1 MKRHLEEIVQRSVV
15 VAPHRPS
22 LIPAAKATISLAVP
36 LILLAG
42 LGRLDWAMYAAF
54 GAFCAV
60 FGRFDAYAPR
70 FWQQLSAGIVQ
81 LAAMLLGTYFSLIEA
96 PFPVRVLVLAFIG
109 FGANYV
115 SHAARWMPPGPV
127 FAVFAGGACLG
138 IPATSQSFTGVLLAG
153 GGTMAFSMLL
163 MLGLSMRKANLL
175 HTLRT
180 GYAWSPSPRAMA
192 QSLQMGTGV
201 LLAGIAGHL
210 LSDGHWY
217 WASLGAIAAV
227 TGADAYARVAR
238 GLQRCAGTCIG
249 VALTAIVFAFDSPVW
264 VILAAALASQFV
276 IELVILRNYAVGMVF
291 MTVTALLM
299 VHLVSPEPAASLL
312 IDRISMTALGALV
325 GAVQS
330 IAISLL
336 VARRHQGRT
345 PGATSAR

>member
-1 MKRHLEEIVQRSVV
+1 MKRHLREVVQRSVV

-22 LIPAAKATISLAVP
+22 IIPAAKATLSLAVP
-36 LILLAG
+36 LILVASSS
-42 LGRLDWAMYAAF
+42 RLDWAMYAAF

-81 LAAMLLGTYFSLIEA
+81 ILAMLLGTYFSFIDA
-96 PFPVRVLVLAFIG
+96 PFLVRALVLAAIG

-115 SHAARWMPPGPV
+115 SHAARWMPPGPI
-127 FAVFAGGACLG
+127 FAVFAGGACLS
-138 IPATSQSFTGVLLAG
+138 IPASAQSFTGVLLVG
-153 GGTMAFSMLL
+153 GGTMAFSVLL
-163 MLGLSMRKANLL
+163 MLGLSLRKANLR
-175 HTLRT
+175 HTLGS
-180 GYAWSPSPRAMA
+180 GYSWSPTERAMA
-192 QSLQMGTGV
+192 ESIQMGSGV
-201 LLAGIAGHL
+201 LLAGIVAYLVG
-210 LSDGHWY
+210 DGHWY

-227 TGADAYARVAR
+227 TGADAYARLAR
-238 GLQRCAGTCIG
+238 GLQRCVGTCIG
-249 VALTAIVFAFDSPVW
+249 VALTAIVFAFDSPIW
-264 VILAAALASQFV
+264 VILAAALASQFI

-330 IAISLL
+330 VIISLL
-336 VARRHQGRT
+336 VARRRQG
-345 PGATSAR
+345 